1 MSRTFRYAIAILS
14 VLTCL
19 PFAVT
24 GCSAKSSEGFA
35 IYLTKG
41 DVRPANLAVLSN
53 IDISDVPL
61 ISGPDIVT
69 YNAQTHELK
78 LTGSAFTRIS
88 ALEVPVGGRSFVVC
102 VDRQPEYSGAFWT
115 PISSISFDGV
125 TIWKPYSPA
134 GPAVITLELG
144 YPSSF
149 FYGGEDPRNS
159 SRILKSLERAG
170 KLVKSISISDVEA
183 LPHAMKGYE
192 LYSWVEDTL
201 WHFTLITGT
210 NRSKTLDEISLDE
223 NFVSEVGFIRVSV
236 VGVDGINAALAKLP
250 RDESVLWMGSVR
262 EPAGEAAVDI
272 QLPPAQIMDAVL
284 ESVSNRLDLH
294 VATP

>member
-1 MSRTFRYAIAILS
+1 MSRTFRYAIAIFP

-19 PFAVT
+19 LFAGT
-24 GCSAKSSEGFA
+24 GCSAKNSEGFA
-35 IYLTKG
+35 VYLTKG
-41 DVRPANLAVLSN
+41 DVPPASLAALSH
-53 IDISDVPL
+53 IDIPNVPL

-78 LTGSAFTRIS
+78 LTGPAFTRIS
-88 ALEVPVGGRSFVVC
+88 ALEVPVRGRSFVVC

-115 PISSISFDGV
+115 PISSMSFDGV
-125 TIWKPYSPA
+125 TIWKPYSPS
-134 GPAVITLELG
+134 GPTVITLELG
-144 YPSSF
+144 YPSSS

-159 SRILKSLERAG
+159 SANIEVVRTRG
-170 KLVKSISISDVEA
+170 KLVNSISISDVES

-192 LYSWVEDTL
+192 LYSRVEGTV

-210 NRSKTLDEISLDE
+210 NRSKTVDEIWFDE
-223 NFVSEVGFIRVSV
+223 NFISEVGFIRISV
-236 VGVDGINAALAKLP
+236 VGVDAINAALAKLP
-250 RDESVLWMGSVR
+250 RDESVLWMSSFQ
-262 EPAGEAAVDI
+262 EPAGEVAVDI
-272 QLPPAQIMDAVL
+272 QLPSAQIMDAVL